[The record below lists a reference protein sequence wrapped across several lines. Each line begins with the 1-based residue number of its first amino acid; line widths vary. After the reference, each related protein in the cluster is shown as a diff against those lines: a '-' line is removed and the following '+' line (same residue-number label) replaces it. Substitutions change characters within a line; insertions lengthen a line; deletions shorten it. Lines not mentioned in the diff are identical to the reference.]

1 MSKLKKEFLGQMT
14 FSRLLNKMIEINEAN
29 EFTLLSEG
37 REDLFNVT
45 NKKALKEVKK
55 ADTPEAPTDKPKR
68 RKRSINKS

>member
-1 MSKLKKEFLGQMT
+1 MT

-37 REDLFNVT
+37 REDLFNVA
-45 NKKALKEVKK
+45 NKKALKEVNK

-68 RKRSINKS
+68 RKRSVNKS